1 MAAVSPRRERRN
13 TAGSPEAEPGSWV
26 LALGC
31 FLLFFVAC
39 EVYGPALNGPFVFD
53 DQYLPFVNGELSYW
67 GHWIHGSRP
76 MTSLTFW
83 FNYEWSRR
91 ETFSYHLVNLLFHA
105 ANSFLVYLISR
116 KFIVLREAK
125 PGLRETVAGFCGAL
139 FLLHP
144 VQTEAVSYIVSR
156 SENLAALFFY
166 GAFAVFLYRGQRP
179 AGWGRTI
186 CILVMF
192 ACAAASKEH
201 AVTLPALMLL
211 TDYFWNPG
219 FTARGMKRNWRLYGS
234 FALAGALAV
243 PYVIRLLRPGDS
255 AGFGATSFTWYQYF
269 FTQCRAI
276 FVYIRLFLLP
286 VGQTVD
292 YDFPISKTILDHGSI
307 IGLAGILAI
316 TGAAWA
322 LKRRYPLAS
331 FGVFVF
337 LLLLAPTS
345 SIMPIQDGIAE
356 RRMYLPLIGLLLVAA
371 EAIMALKIPVRKL
384 AWPLC
389 AALVVCAVL
398 THQRNQLWGSQE
410 TLWKDAVAKAPGKQR
425 PRFQLG
431 YVYFEQGK
439 CRDALREYEVAA
451 GIQEPDYRLLLD
463 WALADDCAGQPG
475 EAISKLLRA
484 IAINRTAHAYSQLGL
499 LYAKQN
505 RRAEALDAYD
515 IAQNLDPGFEWT
527 YLYRGN
533 LYAIEKNYAAAIP
546 QFSKTIAINPR
557 NERAKAALASAQ
569 SLREAVP

>member
-13 TAGSPEAEPGSWV
+13 NAATQGSEPGSWV
-26 LALGC
+26 LPLGC

-67 GHWIHGSRP
+67 RHWIHGSRP

-105 ANSFLVYLISR
+105 ANSFLVYLIAR

-156 SENLAALFFY
+156 SENLAAFFFY
-166 GAFAVFLYRGQRP
+166 GAFTVFLYRGDRP
-179 AGWGRTI
+179 AGWGRTT
-186 CILVMF
+186 CILVLF

-219 FTARGMKRNWRLYGS
+219 FTAQGMKRNWRLYGS

-243 PYVIRLLRPGDS
+243 PYVVRLLRPGDS
-255 AGFGATSFTWYQYF
+255 AGFGATSFSWYQYF

-276 FVYIRLFLLP
+276 FVYLRLFVAP
-286 VGQTVD
+286 FGQTID
-292 YDFPISKTILDHGSI
+292 YDFPISKTILDHGSLA
-307 IGLAGILAI
+307 GLAGLLAMA
-316 TGAAWA
+316 GAAFVFR
-322 LKRRYPLAS
+322 RRYPLGS
-331 FGVFVF
+331 FGVLVF
-337 LLLLAPTS
+337 LLLLTPTS
-345 SIMPIQDGIAE
+345 SVMPILDPIAE
-356 RRMYLPLIGLLLVAA
+356 RRMYLPLIGLLFMAA
-371 EAIMALKIPVRKL
+371 EALLIPKFAVRKL
-384 AWPLC
+384 AWPLS
-389 AALVVCAVL
+389 AVLAVCALL
-398 THQRNQLWGSQE
+398 TYQRNLLWASPE
-410 TLWKDAVAKAPGKQR
+410 ALWKDAVAKSPGKQR
-425 PRFQLG
+425 AHFQLA
-431 YVYFEQGK
+431 YAYYEQRRCG
-439 CRDALREYEVAA
+439 DAEREYEIAA
-451 GIQEPDYRLLLD
+451 RVQEPDYRLLLD
-463 WALADDCAGQPG
+463 WALAHDCAGRPG

-499 LYAKQN
+499 LHAKQN
-505 RRAEALDAYD
+505 HHAEALEAYD
-515 IAQNLDPGFEWT
+515 IAQKLDPRFEWT
-527 YLYRGN
+527 YFYRGN
-533 LYAIEKNYAAAIP
+533 LYALDKNYAAAIP
-546 QFSKTIAINPR
+546 QFSKAIALNPR
-557 NERAKAALASAQ
+557 NEQARAALASAQ
-569 SLREAVP
+569 SLVKAVP